1 MIRKTIPKK
10 YERYI
15 TPTKDGKYYRIRYK
29 HYNTTKKT
37 IDQCIALIHKADEE
51 ESKGKKI
58 DISNKHVT
66 LEIAM
71 NDWINRYVLADP
83 TLRES
88 SKQRKIQA
96 VKEQIIANIGYLEY
110 QSITKLDVIELIN
123 SLRNGNNESNKKYS
137 ESTVKKA
144 YEYLRQFYNQTGYI
158 DYIDNDV
165 FRNRIKFQIETN
177 THSAFSMEEKKKIEE
192 ATGLMSEG
200 FKNVKL
206 RLAPCLVL
214 LLHTGIRE
222 GELLALTWDDVVE
235 IQDGYALC
243 IHSSARYIKNSTSKK
258 ARLVIGQT
266 KNKKSRFVP
275 LDKPALLAIKYFRT
289 INGNAKYVC
298 ANASGQV
305 PHDSTIRKTFQQILE
320 TASIN
325 NEKLSAANRYKYNVH
340 SLRHTFATILI
351 NDCNAEVAKV
361 SQLLGHS
368 DISTTMKYYVKN
380 ESEKFLDTVSLLE

>member
-1 MIRKTIPKK
+1 
-10 YERYI
+10 
-15 TPTKDGKYYRIRYK
+15 
-29 HYNTTKKT
+29 
-37 IDQCIALIHKADEE
+37 
-51 ESKGKKI
+51 
-58 DISNKHVT
+58 
-66 LEIAM
+66 
-71 NDWINRYVLADP
+71 
-83 TLRES
+83 
-88 SKQRKIQA
+88 
-96 VKEQIIANIGYLEY
+96 
-110 QSITKLDVIELIN
+110 
-123 SLRNGNNESNKKYS
+123 
-137 ESTVKKA
+137 
-144 YEYLRQFYNQTGYI
+144 
-158 DYIDNDV
+158 
-165 FRNRIKFQIETN
+165 
-177 THSAFSMEEKKKIEE
+177 
-192 ATGLMSEG
+192 MSEG

-243 IHSSARYIKNSTSKK
+243 IHSSARYIKSNNNKK

-275 LDKPALLAIKYFRT
+275 LDKPALLAIEYFRT

-305 PHDSTIRKTFQQILE
+305 PHDSTIRKTFQQVLE